1 MADEVVGAVIR
12 RAARLLFLFFSIL
25 TRNHNDISTK
35 GVGDQSF
42 VKMEKIIFF
51 RGYLGSD
58 DDSVWPLAE
67 EYTRCLF
74 SLPLIRGWWEN
85 CWFCSRTSFRRER
98 GRQAIRK
105 YLDHCG
111 LAGQEWSIHIV

>member
-12 RAARLLFLFFSIL
+12 RAARFLFFSIL
-25 TRNHNDISTK
+25 THNCISTK
-35 GVGDQSF
+35 GVVDQSF
-42 VKMEKIIFF
+42 VKMIKMEKKIIF

-67 EYTRCLF
+67 EYTRSILI
-74 SLPLIRGWWEN
+74 PLIRGWWEN
-85 CWFCSRTSFRRER
+85 FWFCGRTGFRRER